1 MKLSPEALM
10 CGSCCNLAQEFLR
23 TAETRRKE
31 EQDRRGMLWDSFL
44 MGITSVLSVFP
55 CVFDDTLT
63 LNEKILQH
71 LRQNRVQKITRFWL
85 PGLCGGS
92 L

>member
-31 EQDRRGMLWDSFL
+31 EQDRCGMLWDSFL
-44 MGITSVLSVFP
+44 MGITGVLSVFP
-55 CVFDDTLT
+55 CFPEDTLERKNLAT
-63 LNEKILQH
+63 FAKQGSQSQDLA
-71 LRQNRVQKITRFWL
+71 
-85 PGLCGGS
+85 PGWCGGS
-92 L
+92 S